1 MQTLYIHIGYHKT
14 GTTSLQSLLD
24 QNAPALLDMGVF
36 YPDTIGDGKRS
47 YFGKHLQFYLDLKAA
62 HSDSGDMVAPVE
74 AMAKAIIASGA
85 PMAMIS
91 EESFSGIPDAI
102 MDALAQFRTWFNVKI
117 IACLRGQDS
126 YLQSFYQQSIRDFG
140 ETRDFPEFIRA
151 NEWPRLHY
159 AAALQ
164 RWADRFGVEN
174 LHVLSFELSDGGNSV
189 NPQILNLLL
198 GGRRADFID
207 ATRVWNKSLP
217 TICYE
222 TIRFLNRSDG
232 PEPERRAVYVALR
245 KYVVSKDFA
254 ETRLPDRV
262 LAKTYLTPEIS
273 QFLANAFAASNART
287 SARFFGGLNPFPDMM
302 PPNQAGQPLSGLT
315 AAAPSFAPKDM
326 IGLLSYVL
334 TNPRPKKKP
343 EDGAGP

>member
-47 YFGKHLQFYLDLKAA
+47 YFRKHLQFFMELKAA
-62 HSDSGDMVAPVE
+62 HAARGDMSAPVA
-74 AMAKAIIASGA
+74 AMAKSIIASGA
-85 PMAMIS
+85 PTAMIS
-91 EESFSGIPDAI
+91 EESFSGIPDAV

-140 ETRDFPEFIRA
+140 ETRDFSEFIGA
-151 NEWPRLHY
+151 HEWPRLHFD
-159 AAALQ
+159 AALQ
-164 RWADRFGVEN
+164 RWADRFGAEN
-174 LHVLSFELSDGGNSV
+174 LHVFSFELSDGGNNV

-207 ATRVWNKSLP
+207 TTRVWNKSLP

-222 TIRFLNRSDG
+222 TIRFLNRSEG
-232 PEPERRAVYVALR
+232 PEPERRAVYAALR
-245 KYVVSKDFA
+245 EYVLSKDFA

-262 LAKTYLTPEIS
+262 LTKTYLTPEIS
-273 QFLANAFAASNART
+273 QFLANAFAASNTRI
-287 SARFFGGLNPFPDMM
+287 SARFFGGVNPFPDMM
-302 PPNQAGQPLSGLT
+302 PPDQPAQPLSGLS

-334 TNPRPKKKP
+334 TNPRSKKP
-343 EDGAGP
+343 KGHARS

>member
-1 MQTLYIHIGYHKT
+1 
-14 GTTSLQSLLD
+14 
-24 QNAPALLDMGVF
+24 MGVF

-47 YFGKHLQFYLDLKAA
+47 YFRKHLQFFMELKAA
-62 HSDSGDMVAPVE
+62 HAARGDMSAPVA
-74 AMAKAIIASGA
+74 AMAKSIIASGA
-85 PMAMIS
+85 PTAMIS
-91 EESFSGIPDAI
+91 EESFSGIPDAV

-140 ETRDFPEFIRA
+140 ETRDFSEFIGA
-151 NEWPRLHY
+151 HEWPRLHFD
-159 AAALQ
+159 AALQ
-164 RWADRFGVEN
+164 RWADRFGAEN
-174 LHVLSFELSDGGNSV
+174 LHVFSFELSDGGNNV

-207 ATRVWNKSLP
+207 TTRVWNKSLP

-222 TIRFLNRSDG
+222 TIRFLNRSEG
-232 PEPERRAVYVALR
+232 PEPERRAVYAALR
-245 KYVVSKDFA
+245 EYVLSKDFA

-262 LAKTYLTPEIS
+262 LTKTYLTPEIS
-273 QFLANAFAASNART
+273 QFLANAFAASNARI
-287 SARFFGGLNPFPDMM
+287 SARFFGGVNPFPDMM
-302 PPNQAGQPLSGLT
+302 PPDQPAQPLSGLS

-334 TNPRPKKKP
+334 TNPRSKKP
-343 EDGAGP
+343 KGHARS